1 MRWLFGR
8 TDKMTKFQT
17 LSATMNHRASVSLV
31 LVVKMMFANAAAA
44 MPPQLYC
51 HLLSLVVVG
60 CAAVVQIWSK
70 LALVAKGT
78 E

>member
-1 MRWLFGR
+1 
-8 TDKMTKFQT
+8 MTKFQT

-70 LALVAKGT
+70 PTVRLRTDGSRPLLNY
-78 E
+78 